1 MLTLKEFKEAR
12 GVLSGVIRNTSLVY
26 SPAFSKATGNQ
37 IYIKPENMQV
47 TGAYKIRGAYYKI
60 STLSDEEKARGLVTA
75 SAGNHAQGVAYA
87 AQAAG
92 VSATIVMPTT
102 TPLVKVNNTKDYGA
116 KVVLHGETFD
126 DAAELAAKLSE
137 EEGLTYVH
145 PFNDPA
151 IATGQGTISYEI
163 FQDLPDVDV
172 ILVPIGGGGLATGV
186 STLAKL
192 LNPNVTVIGVEP
204 SGAASMKASLEAGH
218 VVTLDRVETI
228 ADGVAV
234 KTPGDQI
241 FPYIQKNIDDIIT
254 IPDDELVD
262 AFLDMMEKHKM
273 IVENAGLLT
282 IAALRAGKHVLC
294 EKPMAT
300 TLADCEAMAAAA
312 RESGK
317 FLMIGQNQRLTK
329 AHQKAR
335 QLVADGVLGDI
346 LTFRTTFGHGGPET
360 WSVDPGKNTWF
371 FDKSKA
377 AMGAMA
383 DLGIHKTDL
392 IQYLLGQ
399 TVVEA
404 TAKVTTLEAGG
415 RRAAH
420 RRGRQ
425 RHLHLPH
432 ERRRHRHHDRQLD
445 LLRRGGQLHRA
456 LRHKGHPAHLRRPG
470 LLPQAHHRR
479 RGEGAL
485 RAGGHPDQRQPDRL
499 RRHRLLHGLPD
510 RQHAPRHLRR
520 VGAHRHAGRVCLS
533 GVLPDRQGGVRRPG
547 LTKGVFTI

>member
-204 SGAASMKASLEAGH
+204 SGAASMKASLDAGH

-273 IVENAGLLT
+273 IVENAGLLP
-282 IAALRAGKHVLC
+282 IAALSHLKCRGKNVVPVLSGGNMDVITVASLVQHGLINRGRVFTFSVQLPDRPGELLRVAQLVAEANGNIIKLEHNQFVNINRQSGVELRVTLEAFGHTHKRAILDALC
-294 EKPMAT
+294 GAGY
-300 TLADCEAMAAAA
+300 AA
-312 RESGK
+312 RECHTND
-317 FLMIGQNQRLTK
+317 FY
-329 AHQKAR
+329 H
-335 QLVADGVLGDI
+335 
-346 LTFRTTFGHGGPET
+346 
-360 WSVDPGKNTWF
+360 
-371 FDKSKA
+371 
-377 AMGAMA
+377 
-383 DLGIHKTDL
+383 
-392 IQYLLGQ
+392 
-399 TVVEA
+399 
-404 TAKVTTLEAGG
+404 
-415 RRAAH
+415 
-420 RRGRQ
+420 
-425 RHLHLPH
+425 
-432 ERRRHRHHDRQLD
+432 
-445 LLRRGGQLHRA
+445 
-456 LRHKGHPAHLRRPG
+456 
-470 LLPQAHHRR
+470 
-479 RGEGAL
+479 
-485 RAGGHPDQRQPDRL
+485 
-499 RRHRLLHGLPD
+499 
-510 RQHAPRHLRR
+510 
-520 VGAHRHAGRVCLS
+520 
-533 GVLPDRQGGVRRPG
+533 
-547 LTKGVFTI
+547 

>member
-37 IYIKPENMQV
+37 IYIKPENMQA

-204 SGAASMKASLEAGH
+204 SGAASMKASLDAGH

-273 IVENAGLLT
+273 IVENAGLLP
-282 IAALRAGKHVLC
+282 IAALSHLKCRGKNVVPVLSGGNMDVITVASLVQHGLINRGRVFTFSVQLPDRPGELLRVAQLVAEANGNIIKLEHNQFVNINRQSGVELRVTLEAFGHTHKRAILDALC
-294 EKPMAT
+294 GAGY
-300 TLADCEAMAAAA
+300 AA
-312 RESGK
+312 RECHTND
-317 FLMIGQNQRLTK
+317 FY
-329 AHQKAR
+329 H
-335 QLVADGVLGDI
+335 
-346 LTFRTTFGHGGPET
+346 
-360 WSVDPGKNTWF
+360 
-371 FDKSKA
+371 
-377 AMGAMA
+377 
-383 DLGIHKTDL
+383 
-392 IQYLLGQ
+392 
-399 TVVEA
+399 
-404 TAKVTTLEAGG
+404 
-415 RRAAH
+415 
-420 RRGRQ
+420 
-425 RHLHLPH
+425 
-432 ERRRHRHHDRQLD
+432 
-445 LLRRGGQLHRA
+445 
-456 LRHKGHPAHLRRPG
+456 
-470 LLPQAHHRR
+470 
-479 RGEGAL
+479 
-485 RAGGHPDQRQPDRL
+485 
-499 RRHRLLHGLPD
+499 
-510 RQHAPRHLRR
+510 
-520 VGAHRHAGRVCLS
+520 
-533 GVLPDRQGGVRRPG
+533 
-547 LTKGVFTI
+547 

>member
-12 GVLSGVIRNTSLVY
+12 GVLSGVIRNTRLVY

-204 SGAASMKASLEAGH
+204 SGAASMKASLDAGH

-273 IVENAGLLT
+273 IVENAGLLP
-282 IAALRAGKHVLC
+282 IAALSHLKCRGKNVVPVLSGGNMDVITVASLVQHGLINRGRVFTFSVQLPDRPGELLRVAQLVAEANGNIIKLEHNQFVNINRQSGVELRVTLEAFGHTHKRAILDALC
-294 EKPMAT
+294 GAGY
-300 TLADCEAMAAAA
+300 AA
-312 RESGK
+312 RECHTND
-317 FLMIGQNQRLTK
+317 FY
-329 AHQKAR
+329 H
-335 QLVADGVLGDI
+335 
-346 LTFRTTFGHGGPET
+346 
-360 WSVDPGKNTWF
+360 
-371 FDKSKA
+371 
-377 AMGAMA
+377 
-383 DLGIHKTDL
+383 
-392 IQYLLGQ
+392 
-399 TVVEA
+399 
-404 TAKVTTLEAGG
+404 
-415 RRAAH
+415 
-420 RRGRQ
+420 
-425 RHLHLPH
+425 
-432 ERRRHRHHDRQLD
+432 
-445 LLRRGGQLHRA
+445 
-456 LRHKGHPAHLRRPG
+456 
-470 LLPQAHHRR
+470 
-479 RGEGAL
+479 
-485 RAGGHPDQRQPDRL
+485 
-499 RRHRLLHGLPD
+499 
-510 RQHAPRHLRR
+510 
-520 VGAHRHAGRVCLS
+520 
-533 GVLPDRQGGVRRPG
+533 
-547 LTKGVFTI
+547 

>member
-12 GVLSGVIRNTSLVY
+12 GVLSGVIRNSSLVY

-204 SGAASMKASLEAGH
+204 SGAASMKASLDAGH

-273 IVENAGLLT
+273 IVENAGLLP
-282 IAALRAGKHVLC
+282 IAALSHLKCRGKNVVPVLSGGNMDVITVASLVQHGLINRGRVFTFSVQLPDRPGELLRVAQLVAEANGNIIKLEHNQFVNINRQSGVELRVTLEAFGHTHKRAILDALC
-294 EKPMAT
+294 GAGY
-300 TLADCEAMAAAA
+300 AA
-312 RESGK
+312 RECHTND
-317 FLMIGQNQRLTK
+317 FY
-329 AHQKAR
+329 H
-335 QLVADGVLGDI
+335 
-346 LTFRTTFGHGGPET
+346 
-360 WSVDPGKNTWF
+360 
-371 FDKSKA
+371 
-377 AMGAMA
+377 
-383 DLGIHKTDL
+383 
-392 IQYLLGQ
+392 
-399 TVVEA
+399 
-404 TAKVTTLEAGG
+404 
-415 RRAAH
+415 
-420 RRGRQ
+420 
-425 RHLHLPH
+425 
-432 ERRRHRHHDRQLD
+432 
-445 LLRRGGQLHRA
+445 
-456 LRHKGHPAHLRRPG
+456 
-470 LLPQAHHRR
+470 
-479 RGEGAL
+479 
-485 RAGGHPDQRQPDRL
+485 
-499 RRHRLLHGLPD
+499 
-510 RQHAPRHLRR
+510 
-520 VGAHRHAGRVCLS
+520 
-533 GVLPDRQGGVRRPG
+533 
-547 LTKGVFTI
+547 

>member
-1 MLTLKEFKEAR
+1 MLTLKEFKDAR

-204 SGAASMKASLEAGH
+204 SGAASMKASLDAGH

-273 IVENAGLLT
+273 IVENAGLLP
-282 IAALRAGKHVLC
+282 IAALSHLKCRGKNVVPVLSGGNMDVITVASLVQHGLINRGRVFTFSVQLPDRPGELLRVAQLVAEANGNIIKLEHNQFVNINRQSGVELRVTLEAFGHTHKRAILDALC
-294 EKPMAT
+294 GAGY
-300 TLADCEAMAAAA
+300 AA
-312 RESGK
+312 RECHTND
-317 FLMIGQNQRLTK
+317 FY
-329 AHQKAR
+329 H
-335 QLVADGVLGDI
+335 
-346 LTFRTTFGHGGPET
+346 
-360 WSVDPGKNTWF
+360 
-371 FDKSKA
+371 
-377 AMGAMA
+377 
-383 DLGIHKTDL
+383 
-392 IQYLLGQ
+392 
-399 TVVEA
+399 
-404 TAKVTTLEAGG
+404 
-415 RRAAH
+415 
-420 RRGRQ
+420 
-425 RHLHLPH
+425 
-432 ERRRHRHHDRQLD
+432 
-445 LLRRGGQLHRA
+445 
-456 LRHKGHPAHLRRPG
+456 
-470 LLPQAHHRR
+470 
-479 RGEGAL
+479 
-485 RAGGHPDQRQPDRL
+485 
-499 RRHRLLHGLPD
+499 
-510 RQHAPRHLRR
+510 
-520 VGAHRHAGRVCLS
+520 
-533 GVLPDRQGGVRRPG
+533 
-547 LTKGVFTI
+547 